1 MPAWSNRAQNLMQDR
16 PKFQLVDIER
26 IVGWILDDARDDL
39 RGFDRDLPRWEA
51 ANPDEKSQGAA
62 DRQDP
67 ERLISMVFEEYREP
81 HRSARR
87 SHVGI
92 LRIAAHR
99 EWIIYSDG
107 AVIKGEPGM

>member
-1 MPAWSNRAQNLMQDR
+1 MQDR

-39 RGFDRDLPRWEA
+39 RGFDRDLPSWEA

-67 ERLISMVFEEYREP
+67 ERLISMVFEGYREL
-81 HRSARR
+81 HQS
-87 SHVGI
+87 VGAHTSEYFV
-92 LRIAAHR
+92 LLLIANGLSIATER
-99 EWIIYSDG
+99 
-107 AVIKGEPGM
+107 